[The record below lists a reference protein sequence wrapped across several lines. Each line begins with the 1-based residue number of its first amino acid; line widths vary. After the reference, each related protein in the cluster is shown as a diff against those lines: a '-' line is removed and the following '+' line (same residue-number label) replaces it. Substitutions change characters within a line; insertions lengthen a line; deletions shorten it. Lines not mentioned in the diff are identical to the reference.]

1 MTTSGEMP
9 PLTRQCRVQNPK
21 GIHCRVATR
30 LAQIVAEHD
39 ATVQITGSDGPVD
52 CSSILD
58 ILSLALVH
66 GSRVRLAAEGPDADR
81 VLAAV
86 ERLLSRSDDP

>member
-1 MTTSGEMP
+1 
-9 PLTRQCRVQNPK
+9 VQNRK

-39 ATVQITGSDGPVD
+39 ATLQITGSDGSAD

-66 GSRVRLAAEGPDADR
+66 GSRIRLVAEGPDAAR

-86 ERLLSRSDDP
+86 ERLLSRSDDPRDG